1 MVSLPKQASRP
12 LFLNTGCAARVFGLV
27 APRSL
32 KIVYIA
38 WMSLAFTMGLLAS
51 AVVLTIFYFPVI
63 TLLECRAII
72 WQGLPFRKT
81 RSQREELL
89 AGARSFENPK
99 ACGLRATILM
109 SSKTASPDLPVHPP
123 SRLKTLGLIENMLQQ
138 HVPIVFFCFC

>member
-1 MVSLPKQASRP
+1 MISDLQQLSTRIPDLRNFGACCRRRVSTAGRMVSLPKQASRP

-63 TLLECRAII
+63 GDRDAD
-72 WQGLPFRKT
+72 GSRRHT
-81 RSQREELL
+81 R
-89 AGARSFENPK
+89 
-99 ACGLRATILM
+99 
-109 SSKTASPDLPVHPP
+109 
-123 SRLKTLGLIENMLQQ
+123 
-138 HVPIVFFCFC
+138 